1 MAGTVTQI
9 GGGGA
14 ISPDG
19 RFVAVA
25 ALGFVQQGKKTGRVW
40 VLERTAAGLVM
51 RADLLPP
58 PVGNDMKFGKG
69 MAFDASSSLLM
80 VGAPGGPAV
89 GRLYAYRRQ
98 GSAWLLEWNAM
109 STDNSDRLGES
120 IAFDGAGELMVVGAP
135 MRTNPGF
142 TEPGAV
148 VTYRRQGSNWTVE
161 SVVTPT
167 TLPWSVVPPGT
178 VPWARY
184 LGFHVAISGDG
195 SVLAASSGNGLWN
208 DPVPNGA
215 VYVLKRV
222 GTEWV
227 FLQRVQEPVA
237 YSTGGFSTAMAM
249 DVEGK
254 TLAVGNFQDSRLFQ
268 AQGAVTIFKN
278 TGAAW
283 VYDQV
288 LLPQTPL
295 VGTVFG
301 RSVVMSANGDR
312 LRVGVPGHKLNGG
325 TVGAIEEFERVGGA
339 WQRVALH
346 YAPVPEPTGSFGL
359 ALASGSLIGDY
370 WLAFD
375 TYSDLF
381 GPNAGAVH
389 FFENRCLGP
398 ASYCTAQV
406 NSLGCTPRVTHQ
418 GSPSASASNG
428 FVITAT
434 AIRNQQ
440 NGLLFYGV
448 SERAALPWLGG
459 TLCVEPPLRRTPLI
473 NSNGSPPP
481 ANDCSGV
488 LTLDFNA
495 WAAAANDPAVFPGQR
510 VRTQFYSRDIGAAA
524 NLNLTD
530 AIEFYL
536 EP

>member
-1 MAGTVTQI
+1 MAGTVTQL

-40 VLERTAAGLVM
+40 VLERTATGLVM

-80 VGAPGGPAV
+80 VGAPGGPAI

-98 GSAWLLEWNAM
+98 GSSWLLDWHAM

-120 IAFDGAGELMVVGAP
+120 IAFDGTGELMVVGAP

-167 TLPWSVVPPGT
+167 TLPWSVVPPST
-178 VPWARY
+178 APWARY
-184 LGFHVAISGDG
+184 LGVHVALSRDA
-195 SVLAASSGNGLWN
+195 SVLAASSHNGLWN

-227 FLQRVQEPVA
+227 FSQRVQEPVA
-237 YSTGGFSTAMAM
+237 YSTGGFSSALSM
-249 DVEGK
+249 DAEGK
-254 TLAVGNFQDSRLFQ
+254 TLAVGNFQDSRLFL

-278 TGAAW
+278 TGATW
-283 VYDQV
+283 LYDQV
-288 LLPQTPL
+288 LLPLAPTID
-295 VGTVFG
+295 TAFG

-325 TVGAIEEFERVGGA
+325 SVGAVEEFELVGGT

-346 YAPVPEPTGSFGL
+346 YAPTPEPNGSFGQ
-359 ALASGSLIGDY
+359 ALASGSVIGDY

-398 ASYCTAQV
+398 AIYCTAQV
-406 NSLGCTPRVTHQ
+406 NSLGCSPRVTHQ
-418 GSPSASASNG
+418 GSPSGSLSSG
-428 FVITAT
+428 FVITASS
-434 AIRNQQ
+434 IRNQQ

-448 SERAALPWLGG
+448 NGRATLPWLGG
-459 TLCVEPPLRRTPLI
+459 TLCVEPPLRRTSLA
-473 NSNGSPPP
+473 NSGGSAAP
-481 ANDCSGV
+481 ANDCSGA
-488 LTLDFNA
+488 LNLDFNA
-495 WAAAANDPAVFPGQR
+495 WASGSNDSALFVGQR
-510 VRTQFYSRDIGAAA
+510 VRAQFYSRDVGAPA